1 MKRNNNLK
9 NRKFDVIREI
19 SQNAMKRNSFKAISQ
34 MDDQSE
40 MGNEYDLLM
49 KNQER
54 YKNKIK

>member
-1 MKRNNNLK
+1 MKRNKNQK